1 MKKRAWCSAGVLL
14 ALLFLMFLLSH
25 NQSQGTKDFPQ
36 TLHTAAMVCI
46 IRNGA
51 GQEYDCVGR
60 LSEDD
65 EVVALDLVED
75 GNGRTWYKIDVKS
88 LPADSIISADEYYI
102 RSDLLIVTDAVEK

>member
-14 ALLFLMFLLSH
+14 ALLFLMFLLSR

-36 TLHTAAMVCI
+36 TLQVAPKACI

-51 GQEYDCVGR
+51 GQEYDCVGW
-60 LSEDD
+60 LSEYD
-65 EVVALDLVED
+65 EVIALDLVED

-88 LPADSIISADEYYI
+88 LTADSIISADEYYI
-102 RSDLLIVTDAVEK
+102 RSDLLMVNE